1 MENPMDRKGL
11 MHARAKV
18 VLKKGEDRRVRSG
31 HLWIFSNEVDRVE
44 REEDKE
50 PSRIVDVY
58 NHSGSYL
65 GTGIHNA
72 HTLLSVRLL
81 KHGRFKDFHEYLEE
95 QILESVGIPVRKR
108 TEGNAAFRMVH
119 SEGDGLPGLVVDM
132 FSHWLSVQ
140 FTTQVMDEYKNVIL
154 EILDRLLAPK
164 GVRIDNGVSVRMTEG
179 LPLSPDE
186 YRGEVPDV
194 LHVPVGNLMMRFP
207 YRAGQKTGLFL
218 DQKDNILALSR
229 FFAGQKVLDAFCY
242 VGGWSAG
249 AAREGAA
256 SVFGVDESLPAI
268 ECYEENLSPFAR
280 ETSVGTARGDFFEWA
295 TAAVRRGEK
304 FDVVILDPPAFI
316 KSRKKKE
323 EGLKGYYT
331 ANELAL
337 SMLRPGGTLVTCSC
351 SALLEWSDL
360 SGILRTLLRKKR
372 LQGRLIYQGRVSA
385 DHPRVL
391 AMPETDYLKCVALIV

>member
-1 MENPMDRKGL
+1 MEL
-11 MHARAKV
+11 MHSRPRV
-18 VLKKGEDRRVRSG
+18 VLRKGEDRRVRSG

-44 REEDKE
+44 
-50 PSRIVDVY
+50 PSGSPELSGIVDVY
-58 NHSGSYL
+58 SGSGSYL

-81 KHGRFKDFHEYLEE
+81 KHGKFKDFREYLEE
-95 QILESVGIPVRKR
+95 QIMESISLPVRKK
-108 TEGNAAFRMVH
+108 TEGNTGFRLVH
-119 SEGDGLPGLVVDM
+119 SEGDGLPGLVVDV

-140 FTTQVMDEYKNVIL
+140 FTTKVMEEYKHVIL

-164 GVRIDNGVSVRMTEG
+164 GVRIDNGVSIRLTEG

-186 YRGEVPDV
+186 YRGEVPDS
-194 LHVPVGNLMMRFP
+194 LQIPVGNMMMRFP
-207 YRAGQKTGLFL
+207 YRSGQKTGLFL
-218 DQKDNILALSR
+218 DQKDNVLALSR

-249 AAREGAA
+249 AVREGAA
-256 SVFGVDESLPAI
+256 SVFGVDESVIAI

-280 ETSVGTARGDFFEWA
+280 ETSVGTARSDFFEWA
-295 TAAVRRGEK
+295 SLAVRRGEQ
-304 FDVVILDPPAFI
+304 FDAVILDPPAFI

-337 SMLRPGGTLVTCSC
+337 ALLRPGGMLVSCSC
-351 SALLEWSDL
+351 SALLEWDDL
-360 SGILRTLLRKKR
+360 SGILRSLLRKKR
-372 LQGRLIYQGRVSA
+372 RQGRLVYQGRASA

-391 AMPETDYLKCVALIV
+391 AMPELDYLKCVALIV